1 MLDLS
6 PDTTLAPVVPL
17 PCTRAETRRLLK
29 TIAALAAEYPH
40 YAASIARMSAAIRD
54 DARRTTAQTRDAVLF
69 SLETH
74 AATVEEF
81 TADTGLPIEDIETAL
96 ATLQAEGLVEV
107 RATGDDTQSY
117 YFLATAPA
125 Y

>member
-1 MLDLS
+1 MPDL
-6 PDTTLAPVVPL
+6 TTVAPIVPL

-29 TIAALAAEYPH
+29 TIAALAVEYPQ
-40 YAASIARMSAAIRD
+40 YSASMARMSAAIRD

-74 AATVEEF
+74 AATIEEF
-81 TADTGLPIEDIETAL
+81 ISDTGLPVEDVETAL
-96 ATLQAEGLVEV
+96 ATLQTEGLVEV
-107 RATGDDTQSY
+107 RATGDVSQSY
-117 YFLATAPA
+117 YFLVTAPA